1 MIQVTN
7 MSVTFGTRDLFKNIS
22 LVINPKDRIGLVGKN
37 GVGKS
42 TLLKIM
48 AGKQAPT
55 SGNIVAASGESIGYL
70 PQEIHSSSTKSVY
83 NEALTA
89 FEEVLS
95 LEAEIAKLDE
105 ELATREDYESD
116 DYMDKID
123 RLTECHNRIGNLG
136 AAKMESEV
144 RKVLKGLGFSDEDME
159 RSMSEFSGG
168 WQMRVELAKL
178 LLLEPDLLLL
188 DEPTN
193 HLDIESI
200 LWLEQMFINYPGSIM
215 MVSHDR
221 AFLDNIT
228 NRTIEI
234 VFGKTYDYKANYT
247 KYFELRAERLEQQQN
262 AYKNQQQFIKEQERF
277 IERFKAKASKATQ
290 AQSAQKKLDKLERI
304 EFDELDTSSI
314 QFRFPPA
321 PRSGDVVIRAEKM
334 SKSYGKKT
342 ILKDLTFDITRG
354 ERIAFVGK
362 NGMGKSTLVKLI
374 NKEEGHDG
382 VLKIGH
388 NVEIGYYAQ
397 IQELTLQEDMTVYD
411 TLEDEATYEWRNV
424 SRLRGLLG
432 AFLFG
437 PEDIDK
443 KVKVLSGGEK
453 SRLALARLLLH
464 SVNLLILDE
473 PTNHLDISAKEML
486 KEALLQ
492 YDGTLIVVS
501 HDRDFLQGLTDR
513 TFEFIGGG
521 VKEHFGPIEDFLAT
535 HETQSF
541 REFELGNE
549 KDKKDKKQAQS
560 EDKKSKQDNKNEQ
573 AQRKEKEKELRAIKK
588 DIDKVEKE
596 IEKLETEIAD
606 LVTLL
611 QDPDFFKDE
620 EKSKETVL
628 KHDELKAQLK
638 KANTSWE
645 DLVEKLEVKENE

>member
-1 MIQVTN
+1 MIQVSN
-7 MSVTFGTRDLFKNIS
+7 MSVTFGTRDLFKNLS
-22 LVINPKDRIGLVGKN
+22 FVINPKDRIGLVGKN

-42 TLLKIM
+42 TLLKIV
-48 AGKQAPT
+48 AGKQNPT

-70 PQEIHSSSTKSVY
+70 PQEIHSDSTKSVY

-89 FEEVLS
+89 FEKILA
-95 LEAEIAKLDE
+95 LEAEIEKLNE
-105 ELATREDYESD
+105 ELSTREDYESD
-116 DYMDKID
+116 EYMAMID
-123 RLTECHNRIGNLG
+123 RLTECHDQVGHHG
-136 AAKMESEV
+136 AATMESET
-144 RKVLKGLGFSDEDME
+144 RKILKGLGFSDEDME
-159 RSMSEFSGG
+159 RPMTEFSGG

-178 LLLEPDLLLL
+178 LLVQPDLLLL

-200 LWLEQMFINYPGSIM
+200 LWLEQVFINYPGSIM

-234 VFGKTYDYKANYT
+234 VFGKIYDYKANYT
-247 KYFELRAERLEQQQN
+247 KYFELRTERLEQQQN
-262 AYKNQQQFIKEQERF
+262 AYKNQQQYIAQQERF
-277 IERFKAKASKATQ
+277 IERFKAKATKAAQ
-290 AQSAQKKLDKLERI
+290 AQSAQKKLDKIERI
-304 EFDELDTSSI
+304 EFDELDTSTI

-321 PRSGDVVIRAEKM
+321 PRSGDVVIRAEKF
-334 SKSYGKKT
+334 SKSYGDKH
-342 ILKDLTFDITRG
+342 ILKGLEFDITRG

-362 NGMGKSTLVKLI
+362 NGMGKSTLVKVI
-374 NKEEGHDG
+374 TGQEDHTG

-397 IQELTLQEDMTVYD
+397 IQEQTLNENMTVYD
-411 TLEDEATYEWRNV
+411 TLENEATYEWRNI

-464 SVNLLILDE
+464 QVNLLILDE

-501 HDRDFLQGLTDR
+501 HDRDFLQGLTNR
-513 TFEFIGGG
+513 TFEFIDGK
-521 VKEHFGPIEDFLAT
+521 VKEHFGPIEEFLQS
-535 HETQSF
+535 HEIETF
-541 REFELGNE
+541 RDLEMDKE
-549 KDKKDKKQAQS
+549 KAKPAKA
-560 EDKKSKQDNKNEQ
+560 ETKQDNKNDHQE
-573 AQRKEKEKELRAIKK
+573 RKEKEKELRAIRK
-588 DIDKVEKE
+588 DIEKVEQK
-596 IEKLETEIAD
+596 IEKLEGEIAE

-611 QDPDFFKDE
+611 QDPEFFKDE
-620 EKSKETVL
+620 EKSKQTVL

-638 KANTSWE
+638 KANTNWE
-645 DLVEKLEVKENE
+645 ELVEKLEAKENE